1 MITNLE
7 NKLILGDCLEIL
19 PKIPN
24 KRFDLII
31 IDPPYNKKKGF
42 KNDNYRKEQFLE
54 LFENWINNIIP
65 KLKNTG
71 SFYCF
76 IDDDL
81 LYEFKQIID
90 KYLIFKRY
98 LHWYK
103 EAFTRSI
110 IKNYE
115 DRIEYILFYTK
126 SDKYTFNILRE
137 KPTKSSIKRLSK
149 YADEKGNIPYEK
161 LTPYDQKK
169 NKKENYD
176 KNPRNI
182 FRGALQGNVFKI
194 PTATRGNN
202 PDTLYGKHPTMKPSK
217 LIEILIKTSSNI
229 DDLVGDFFMG
239 SGTTCI
245 SANKLRRKYFGIEIE
260 PKYYEIAKRRLESEI
275 FIKNEHGTYKKMKI
289 WDYFKN

>member
-1 MITNLE
+1 MRIE
-7 NKLILGDCLEIL
+7 NNIILGDCLDVL

-24 KRFDLII
+24 EIFDLII
-31 IDPPYNKKKGF
+31 IDTPYNKKKDF
-42 KNDNYRKEQFLE
+42 KNDNYLKKEFLN

-65 KLKNTG
+65 KLKDTG

-81 LYEFKQIID
+81 LYEFKEIID

-103 EAFTRSI
+103 EAFTRSV

-137 KPTKSSIKRLSK
+137 KPSKSTIKRFSK
-149 YADEKGNIPYEK
+149 YANKKGDIPYEK
-161 LTPYDQKK
+161 LSPHDQKK

-202 PDTLYGKHPTMKPSK
+202 PETLYGKHPTMKPTK
-217 LIEILIKTSSNI
+217 LIEIFIKASSNEGN
-229 DDLVGDFFMG
+229 LVGDFFVG
-239 SGTTCI
+239 SGTTLVV
-245 SANKLRRKYFGIEIE
+245 AKKLRRKYFGCEIE
-260 PKYYEIAKRRLESEI
+260 PKYYEIAKKRLDSIMFTERN
-275 FIKNEHGTYKKMKI
+275 IKDYYKRAEVNNE
-289 WDYFKN
+289 N